1 MHQPSR
7 NRFSNPLNKS
17 ARNDRVFMT
26 ATDTSLI
33 DTIDALEDELSTPG
47 KDLVRELS
55 SVEGP
60 LIVLGAG
67 GKMGPTLARMAQR
80 ALAETNSSSDV
91 IAVSRFSN
99 PETRERLVDHGIQT
113 ISCDLLDFDAVR
125 SLPEADNVIYMPAM
139 KFGSSED
146 QSSTWA
152 MNAFLPG
159 LVAERYRNS
168 RIVVFSSGN
177 IYPFTSVKS
186 GGATEETPVGPVGEY
201 AQSVLGRER
210 VFEHF
215 SRTKGTPAIMFR
227 LNYAVELRY
236 GVLVDIAI
244 KLRDGEPI
252 DVTMGHCNLIWQ
264 RDANEIALRCLM
276 HASSPPSILN
286 VTCHTVLSIRDL
298 AIALGK
304 QMHIEPL
311 FSGTEAATALISSTQ
326 KCATL
331 FGDLPTSLDTMIES
345 VAHWIQIGGETINKP
360 TKFNV
365 RDGKF

>member
-1 MHQPSR
+1 MQSR
-7 NRFSNPLNKS
+7 LGTPLNRK
-17 ARNDRVFMT
+17 AHEGHETMP
-26 ATDTSLI
+26 ATDNSLI
-33 DTIDALEDELSTPG
+33 DTIDTLEEELSTPG
-47 KDLVRELS
+47 EDLVRELS
-55 SVEGP
+55 SLEGP

-67 GKMGPTLARMAQR
+67 GKMGPTLTRMAQR
-80 ALAETNSSSDV
+80 ALAASDSSSDV
-91 IAVSRFSN
+91 IAVSRFSD
-99 PETRERLVDHGIQT
+99 PETRQRLVDHDIQT

-125 SLPEADNVIYMPAM
+125 SLPESGNVIYMPAM

-159 LVAERYRNS
+159 LVAERYQYS

-177 IYPFTSVKS
+177 IYPFTSVES

-210 VFEHF
+210 VFEYF
-215 SRTKGTPAIMFR
+215 SRTKGTPVIMFR

-236 GVLVDIAI
+236 GVLVDIALKI
-244 KLRDGEPI
+244 RDGEPI
-252 DVTMGHCNLIWQ
+252 DVTMGHCNIIWQ

-286 VTCHTVLSIRDL
+286 VTCETVLSIRDL
-298 AIALGK
+298 AIAVGR
-304 QMHIEPL
+304 QMNIEPD
-311 FSGTEAATALISSTQ
+311 FSGKEAETALISNAA
-326 KCATL
+326 KCMNL
-331 FGDLPTSLDTMIES
+331 FGALPSSLNTMIKR
-345 VAHWIQIGGETINKP
+345 VANWIQIGGETLDKP